1 MSLHIKGEISL
12 EKPSL
17 DIHSELIS
25 RCREGDREA
34 HYRLYKLYSKA
45 MFNVGYRITRSE
57 EDAEDVL
64 QEAFVS
70 AFRNL
75 DSYRGDATFG
85 AWLKRIVVN
94 KAINALNKR
103 KHETIPEDE
112 QWDIA
117 EEETPSEYREDLT
130 VDRVKKGIEKLPD
143 GYRTVLSLY
152 LLEGYDHQE
161 IGAIMGITEST
172 SKSQLN
178 RAKSKLKELL
188 RT

>member
-1 MSLHIKGEISL
+1 MN
-12 EKPSL
+12 
-17 DIHSELIS
+17 IHDDLIA
-25 RCREGDREA
+25 RCRTGDRDA
-34 HYRLYKLYSKA
+34 HYKLYKLYSKA
-45 MFNVGYRITRSE
+45 MFNVGYRITKSE

-64 QEAFVS
+64 QEAFIS

-75 DSYRGDATFG
+75 DNYRGDATFG

-103 KHETIPEDE
+103 KHELIPDGDE
-112 QWDIA
+112 QWDVA
-117 EEETPSEYREDLT
+117 EEDSVTEYREDLT
-130 VDRVKKGIEKLPD
+130 VERVKKAIEKLPD

-161 IGAIMGITEST
+161 IGEILGISEST

-178 RAKSKLKELL
+178 RAKAKLKEILNG
-188 RT
+188 